1 MRHSPVPRHQA
12 GFSAIE
18 LMMVVAIIGILAAL
32 AIPNM
37 GPLIRA
43 QRVKSA
49 AFDIYSSLNL
59 SRSEAIK
66 RNSTVTLTPTD
77 GDWSKGWE
85 VKDANNNLVMTQ
97 SGWDALTIDGPDT
110 ISYNSSGRLSAAVA
124 PFSLSAADVAV
135 AKQRCINM
143 DLSGRAVSK
152 EGACR

>member
-1 MRHSPVPRHQA
+1 MRHLPIPRHQA
-12 GFSAIE
+12 GFSATE
-18 LMMVVAIIGILAAL
+18 LMIVVAIIGILAAL

-43 QRVKSA
+43 QRIKTA

-66 RNSTVTLTPTD
+66 RNSTVTLTPTG

-85 VKDANNNLVMTQ
+85 VRDANNNVVKTQ
-97 SGWDALTIDGPDT
+97 SGWDALTIDGPAT
-110 ISYNSSGRLSAAVA
+110 ISYNSSGRLTAAVV
-124 PFSLSAADVAV
+124 PFAVSATDVAV

-152 EGACR
+152 EGAC

>member
-1 MRHSPVPRHQA
+1 MRHPPIPRHQA
-12 GFSAIE
+12 GFSATE
-18 LMMVVAIIGILAAL
+18 LMIVVAIVGVLAAL
-32 AIPNM
+32 AVPNM

-43 QRVKSA
+43 QRIKTA

-66 RNSTVTLTPTD
+66 RNSTVTLTPTG

-85 VKDANNNLVMTQ
+85 VKDANDNVVKTQ
-97 SGWDALTIDGPDT
+97 PGWDALTIDGPAS
-110 ISYNSSGRLSAAVA
+110 ISYNSSGRLTAAVV
-124 PFSLSAADVAV
+124 PFAVSAADVSV

-152 EGACR
+152 EGAC

>member
-1 MRHSPVPRHQA
+1 MRHASVPRHQA

-18 LMMVVAIIGILAAL
+18 LMIVVAIIGVLAAL

-43 QRVKSA
+43 QRIKSA
-49 AFDIYSSLNL
+49 SFDIYSSLNL

-66 RNSTVTLTPTD
+66 RNNTVTLTPIG

-85 VKDANNNLVMTQ
+85 VKDANDNLVKTQ
-97 SGWDALTIDGPDT
+97 SGWDALTIDGPTT
-110 ISYNSSGRLSAAVA
+110 ISYNSSGRLSAAVV
-124 PFSLSAADVAV
+124 PFAVSAADVAV
-135 AKQRCINM
+135 DKQRCITM

-152 EGACR
+152 EGAC